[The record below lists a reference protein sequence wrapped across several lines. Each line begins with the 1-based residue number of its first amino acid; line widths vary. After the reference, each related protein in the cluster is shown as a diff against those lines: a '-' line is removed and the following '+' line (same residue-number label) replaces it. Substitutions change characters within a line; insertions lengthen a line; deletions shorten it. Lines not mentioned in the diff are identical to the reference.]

1 MNTSHII
8 HLWDIV
14 KVVLKENLWINL
26 EHMSQEKDEKI
37 NMIEMSTQ
45 GIIDQQIKPNYTEEI
60 EKRKANIKKYITIK
74 KTLKNTEDIIKT
86 IF

>member
-1 MNTSHII
+1 
-8 HLWDIV
+8 
-14 KVVLKENLWINL
+14 
-26 EHMSQEKDEKI
+26 MSQEKDEKI

-60 EKRKANIKKYITIK
+60 EKKKANIKKNITIK

>member
-26 EHMSQEKDEKI
+26 EYMSQEKDEKI

-60 EKRKANIKKYITIK
+60 EKRKANIKKNNYKENTK
-74 KTLKNTEDIIKT
+74 KYRRIIKT

>member
-26 EHMSQEKDEKI
+26 EYMSQEKDEKI

-60 EKRKANIKKYITIK
+60 EKRKANIKKI
-74 KTLKNTEDIIKT
+74 
-86 IF
+86 

>member
-8 HLWDIV
+8 RLWDTV
-14 KVVLKENLWINL
+14 KVALKENLWITL

-45 GIIDQQIKPNYTEEI
+45 GIIDQ
-60 EKRKANIKKYITIK
+60 
-74 KTLKNTEDIIKT
+74 
-86 IF
+86 

>member
-26 EHMSQEKDEKI
+26 EYMSQEKDEKI

-60 EKRKANIKKYITIK
+60 EKRKQILKKITIK
-74 KTLKNTEDIIKT
+74 KKH
-86 IF
+86 

>member
-26 EHMSQEKDEKI
+26 E
-37 NMIEMSTQ
+37 
-45 GIIDQQIKPNYTEEI
+45 
-60 EKRKANIKKYITIK
+60 YI
-74 KTLKNTEDIIKT
+74 L
-86 IF
+86 

>member
-8 HLWDIV
+8 YLWDIV

-26 EHMSQEKDEKI
+26 EYMSQEKDEKI

-60 EKRKANIKKYITIK
+60 EKRKANIKKI
-74 KTLKNTEDIIKT
+74 
-86 IF
+86 